1 MVVWFATDRL
11 AGHHTKECRRSSDG
25 DGRAEVEKE
34 EAAVTG
40 QEEEGTK
47 KLVMLLDEKERK
59 KQTIDGDGRK
69 EEVMLI
75 K

>member
-11 AGHHTKECRRSSDG
+11 AGRHAKEYRHSSDG
-25 DGRAEVEKE
+25 DGRAKVEKE

-59 KQTIDGDGRK
+59 KQTTDGDR
-69 EEVMLI
+69 EDSR
-75 K
+75 

>member
-11 AGHHTKECRRSSDG
+11 VGRHAKECRYSSDG
-25 DGRAEVEKE
+25 DGRTEVEKE

-59 KQTIDGDGRK
+59 KQTTDGDR
-69 EEVMLI
+69 EDSR
-75 K
+75 